1 MLDAHIQEAKEKAE
15 HDGMLFQANPTPEL
29 LHRYQTSRD
38 DLIALQECAHTAS
51 WQRFTDSINQQT
63 TVSSMWHLIK
73 RVIKRTPA
81 TAYHHTPAEDAQ
93 QLVDTWS
100 QQSSNDNLPP
110 PIQNSLS
117 SQAPFRKLRLVAA
130 LLKEDKFDTVAITEE
145 ELLLVS
151 GTSRT

>member
-29 LHRYQTSRD
+29 LHRYQISRD
-38 DLIALQECAHTAS
+38 DLIALQECAHT
-51 WQRFTDSINQQT
+51 DNINQQT

-73 RVIKRTPA
+73 RVIKKTPA
-81 TAYHHTPAEDAQ
+81 TAHHYTPAEYAQ

-100 QQSSNDNLPP
+100 QQSSNNNLPP

-117 SQAPFRKLRLVAA
+117 SQAPFRKLRLVVA